1 MTEVSV
7 PNCPSKMHPTGP
19 VALATDKP
27 PAPPHRLR
35 WRSVASA
42 AALVAALAV
51 PASQAWA
58 VALGRVTVQSQLG
71 EPLRAEIDLPQLSA
85 QDAATLQASVA
96 APERFQALN
105 LSFNPALA
113 DLRFQLVT
121 LPDGRS
127 VLRLSS
133 TAAINEPFLDLLV
146 QANWANGQL
155 LRGYTLLF
163 DPPNLRPAPAPQPPV
178 AAVPLPAPPPAAPA
192 AAPTAPPAPWVTQV
206 RPAVPLPPAA
216 PAAAAPARPR
226 AHAPAA
232 DPTPASITVRRG
244 DTAGRI
250 AQAHL
255 PAGVSLDQMLVALL
269 QANPQ
274 AFIGDNVNRLRA
286 GAVLDLPSTEAAS
299 ATPASE
305 ARRIVQAHSRDFNEF
320 RRRLAALAPAQAAP
334 EATRAAAGA
343 VQAEV
348 TDPRPAATA
357 QDRLTLERGALPGAA
372 ADQLAQ
378 ARQQQATQQQITEVE
393 RNLQELERLRQAA
406 QAHAAA
412 PVPAPAAPAP
422 ADAAPAAAATPE
434 APAPAAPALEAPAL
448 AAAPAPAAPAAP
460 PAPPPTEVAAPG
472 LLQTLTAHPLALP
485 AAGGAA
491 ALLLLGLLAAR
502 IRSRR
507 QQDQAALADRDDPQ
521 SEPASGALADAPTDA
536 PATSMMYSPSQ
547 LDAGGDVDAVAEAEV
562 YLAYGREKQAE
573 DILLESIRLHP
584 ERLPAHLKLLEIYGQ
599 RRDLA
604 AFNAAAQTLHQ
615 VSGGTGDAWEQ
626 AREAGQLLDPD
637 NPLYQLV
644 PSSTPS
650 GSAPATGA
658 ASNADNPAAVAPD
671 FDLGFADSASGPAS
685 RSGPATGSD
694 PTSRQAMDAA
704 DEELEALLTGT
715 RKPTT
720 PATDLAFD
728 FDFEQAPAAAS
739 APATTVPATQ
749 AAPVSAAPALD
760 IDFDL
765 DLDDTPA
772 PATQKPPA
780 TPPAPAN
787 AATAL
792 PSSLQDLSLDLDL
805 DPEPSG
811 ADPLETKLSLA
822 QEFDAIGDTDG
833 ARSLALEVESE
844 ATGALKERARAFLAQ
859 LG

>member
-1 MTEVSV
+1 
-7 PNCPSKMHPTGP
+7 
-19 VALATDKP
+19 
-27 PAPPHRLR
+27 
-35 WRSVASA
+35 VASA

-206 RPAVPLPPAA
+206 RPAVPLPPAV

-226 AHAPAA
+226 AQAPAA

>member
-1 MTEVSV
+1 M
-7 PNCPSKMHPTGP
+7 
-19 VALATDKP
+19 
-27 PAPPHRLR
+27 
-35 WRSVASA
+35 
-42 AALVAALAV
+42 
-51 PASQAWA
+51 
-58 VALGRVTVQSQLG
+58 
-71 EPLRAEIDLPQLSA
+71 
-85 QDAATLQASVA
+85 
-96 APERFQALN
+96 
-105 LSFNPALA
+105 
-113 DLRFQLVT
+113 
-121 LPDGRS
+121 
-127 VLRLSS
+127 
-133 TAAINEPFLDLLV
+133 
-146 QANWANGQL
+146 
-155 LRGYTLLF
+155 
-163 DPPNLRPAPAPQPPV
+163 
-178 AAVPLPAPPPAAPA
+178 
-192 AAPTAPPAPWVTQV
+192 TQV

-226 AHAPAA
+226 AQAPAA

-406 QAHAAA
+406 QAPAAA

-658 ASNADNPAAVAPD
+658 ASNADNPEAVAPD

>member
-1 MTEVSV
+1 
-7 PNCPSKMHPTGP
+7 
-19 VALATDKP
+19 LATDKP

-105 LSFNPALA
+105 LNFNPALA
-113 DLRFQLVT
+113 DVRFQLVT

-133 TAAINEPFLDLLV
+133 SAVINEPFLDLLV

-163 DPPNLRPAPAPQPPV
+163 DPPNLRPAPAPLPPV
-178 AAVPLPAPPPAAPA
+178 ALEPPPAAPA
-192 AAPTAPPAPWVTQV
+192 AAPTAPPAPSVIQV
-206 RPAVPLPPAA
+206 RPAVPLPPAV
-216 PAAAAPARPR
+216 AAPARPR
-226 AHAPAA
+226 AQAPAA

-250 AQAHL
+250 AQSHL

-269 QANPQ
+269 RANPQ

-286 GAVLDLPSTEAAS
+286 GAVLDLPSAEAAS
-299 ATPASE
+299 ATPAPE

-406 QAHAAA
+406 QAPATAPAAA
-412 PVPAPAAPAP
+412 PVPAPATPAP
-422 ADAAPAAAATPE
+422 ADATPAAAATPQ
-434 APAPAAPALEAPAL
+434 APATAAPALEAPAL
-448 AAAPAPAAPAAP
+448 AAAPAPAAPAADPPAPAAP
-460 PAPPPTEVAAPG
+460 PAPPPADVAAPG
-472 LLQTLTAHPLALP
+472 LLQTLTTHPLALP

-507 QQDQAALADRDDPQ
+507 QQAQTALADRDDPQ
-521 SEPASGALADAPTDA
+521 SEPASGALADAPADA

-599 RRDLA
+599 RRDLP
-604 AFNAAAQTLHQ
+604 AFHAAAQTLHE

-650 GSAPATGA
+650 SSTPSSSAPATDA
-658 ASNADNPAAVAPD
+658 ASNADHPAAAAPD
-671 FDLGFADSASGPAS
+671 FDLGFADSVSGPAS
-685 RSGPATGSD
+685 RSGPATSPG
-694 PTSRQAMDAA
+694 PASRQTAA

-728 FDFEQAPAAAS
+728 FDFEQTPAAAS
-739 APATTVPATQ
+739 PPATAAPATQ
-749 AAPVSAAPALD
+749 AAPVAAAPALD

-765 DLDDTPA
+765 DLDLDTA

-780 TPPAPAN
+780 TPPAAAN

-792 PSSLQDLSLDLDL
+792 PSSVQELSLDLDL
-805 DPEPSG
+805 DAEPSG

-833 ARSLALEVESE
+833 ARSLAQEVESE

>member
-1 MTEVSV
+1 
-7 PNCPSKMHPTGP
+7 
-19 VALATDKP
+19 LATDKP

-35 WRSVASA
+35 WPSVASA

-206 RPAVPLPPAA
+206 RPAVPLPPAV

-226 AHAPAA
+226 AQAPAA

>member
-133 TAAINEPFLDLLV
+133 TAAINEPFLDLLL

-226 AHAPAA
+226 AQAPAA

-685 RSGPATGSD
+685 RSGPATGSG

-739 APATTVPATQ
+739 APATAVPATQ